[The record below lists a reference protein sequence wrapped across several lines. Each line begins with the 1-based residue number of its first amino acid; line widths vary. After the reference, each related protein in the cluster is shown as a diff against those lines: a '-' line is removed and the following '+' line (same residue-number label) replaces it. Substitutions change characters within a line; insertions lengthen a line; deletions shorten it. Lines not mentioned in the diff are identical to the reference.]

1 MEDSYIWLMNM
12 LNVILDN
19 KWGYKMNNRNL
30 KEKNNTMKFSL
41 SIIAVIVMTG
51 AIVTYFMYSLIQDSF
66 FKTTITHEMELM
78 QIMEDLGSQL
88 LDSRLDDLKSETEN
102 IAEEYSETL
111 IYATDAEIKQTLLR
125 LTSDNNERMV
135 YMTKDKQ
142 FYSSQLHE
150 NDLLQIDLTQVWEGN
165 TVIFSP
171 DFNEKGTY
179 VMAIATPVLTN
190 EQEEAVA
197 GVLIEYVDGYCLSYW
212 MAELFS
218 SLDFG
223 TAYIVDE
230 EGRNIGTAREE
241 NYDWITTRYNA
252 QKLAAENDDEAV
264 KSVAQLEK
272 RAING
277 EVGVDTYEWEGQLSY
292 VAYGPLMETN
302 WGFCVGFYGS
312 KFEAYTREVTAISSR
327 SAGVLLFVFLFFLVV
342 VLIIIIRNLLKERR
356 YNVMLIKQKEEIE
369 QQAIYIAVSEERFRI
384 AMQRS
389 SDIIFEYQLESGEIS
404 CFYGDKEIKS
414 GVFGDASL
422 RDRLVEGFSM
432 DEDAFG
438 RFEECLCSIS
448 KGLSSAE
455 CMISGYA
462 KTEKKWYKMSVT
474 AITSGSLQPNR
485 AVGILR
491 DITGEQEAELDSLT
505 RLYNKSAITEY
516 VKASMQNSPQRNTSA
531 FIMLDIDNFKRIND
545 EYGHPIGDMVLCEVA
560 KKLQTVFP
568 KPCLCGRF
576 GGDEFCVYYPK
587 NSNRLDLENLL
598 STLSKDVKEIGV
610 LNNEAFIVSIS
621 IGAVIIHNI
630 TDFEDIYKQA
640 DENLYKA
647 KKTGRDK
654 YCVSEI
660 E

>member
-1 MEDSYIWLMNM
+1 MSSKRING
-12 LNVILDN
+12 
-19 KWGYKMNNRNL
+19 GYKMNNRNL
-30 KEKNNTMKFSL
+30 KEKNNTVKFSF
-41 SIIAVIVMTG
+41 SIVVVIIMAG
-51 AIVTYFMYSLIQDSF
+51 AIVTYFMYSLVQDSF
-66 FKTTITHEMELM
+66 FKTTVTHEMELM

-88 LDSRLDDLKSETEN
+88 LDSRLEDLKSEMKDT
-102 IAEEYSETL
+102 AKQYSDAL
-111 IYATDAEIKQTLLR
+111 IYSTDAEIEQTLSR
-125 LTSDNNERMV
+125 LTLGNNERMV
-135 YMTKDKQ
+135 CYMTRDKQ
-142 FYSSQLHE
+142 YYSSQFHE
-150 NDLLQIDLTQVWEGN
+150 NDSLQIDLTQVWEGN
-165 TVIFSP
+165 TVIYSP
-171 DFNEKGTY
+171 DFNEKGIY
-179 VMAIATPVLTN
+179 VMAIATPVLAN
-190 EQEEAVA
+190 EQEETVA
-197 GVLIEYVDGYCLSYW
+197 GILIEYVDGYCLSHW

-252 QKLAAENDDEAV
+252 QELAAENDDEAV

-272 RAING
+272 RAIDG
-277 EVGVDTYEWEGQLSY
+277 EIGVDTYEWEGQLSY
-292 VAYGPLMETN
+292 VAYGPLTETN

-327 SAGVLLFVFLFFLVV
+327 SASVLLIVFLFFLVL
-342 VLIIIIRNLLKERR
+342 VLIIIVRNLLKERR
-356 YNVMLIKQKEEIE
+356 YNKILIQQKEEIE

-404 CFYGDKEIKS
+404 CFYGDKEIRS

-422 RDRLVEGFSM
+422 RNRLVEGFSM
-432 DEDAFG
+432 DENSFE
-438 RFEECLCSIS
+438 RFEGCLCSIS

-455 CMISGYA
+455 CMICGYV

-474 AITSGSLQPNR
+474 AITSGTLQPKR

-505 RLYNKSAITEY
+505 KLYNKSAITEY
-516 VKASMQNSPQRNTSA
+516 VKAIMQNSPQRNTSA

-545 EYGHPIGDMVLCEVA
+545 QYGHPTGDMVLCEVA
-560 KKLQTVFP
+560 KKLQIIFP
-568 KPCLCGRF
+568 QPSLCGRF

-587 NSNRLDLENLL
+587 NLNRLDLETLL
-598 STLSKDVKEIGV
+598 STLSNEVKEIGI
-610 LNNEAFIVSIS
+610 LNNEDFIVSIS
-621 IGAVIIHNI
+621 VGAVIIHSF
-630 TDFEDIYKQA
+630 TDFEYIYKQA